1 MTDIDIT
8 AAIKAADYALRAD
21 NNAADNDP
29 LDESWHRE
37 AEVAVTAALPH
48 ILAQV
53 EARVKPSRDAIID
66 VLKREFEP
74 FLAHSPHNPGKFW
87 GQSADAVLSLLPG
100 RTEQEVIQDYLE
112 KRYTPTIA
120 IRVDS
125 PEFLSMYRGAM
136 REEIAAEI
144 AGISEEA
151 AMDLWWEACDDGW
164 AVPDDLPSRY
174 LKHVMREMLRYSARG
189 GDGR

>member
-21 NNAADNDP
+21 NNAADNDS

-112 KRYTPTIA
+112 KRSTPTIA

-136 REEIAAEI
+136 REEVAAEI
-144 AGISEEA
+144 EARANTHIELADRFGGYYQGMRSGLQEA
-151 AMDLWWEACDDGW
+151 AKL
-164 AVPDDLPSRY
+164 
-174 LKHVMREMLRYSARG
+174 ARG